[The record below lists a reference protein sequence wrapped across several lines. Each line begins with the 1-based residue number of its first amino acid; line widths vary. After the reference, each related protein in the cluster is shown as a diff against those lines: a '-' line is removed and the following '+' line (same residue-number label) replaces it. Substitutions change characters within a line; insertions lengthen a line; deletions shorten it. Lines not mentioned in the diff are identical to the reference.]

1 MNQHN
6 HNAHNQKIKKETYK
20 ISGMHCAS
28 CAGTIERVL
37 LKSAGVRS
45 ASVNFASETA
55 LIEFDE
61 NSVTESDLA
70 KAVESVGYHL
80 ETSHYEK
87 KEAEPAA
94 RNTKTISI
102 KVLGMDSPHCAMVVQ
117 SALKKLS
124 GVQNTDIDFSNQ
136 RAKIVFNSKQLT
148 VNDIFKVII
157 DAGYKPIEE
166 EGAMAVLMD

>member
-70 KAVESVGYHL
+70 EAVESEIG
-80 ETSHYEK
+80 
-87 KEAEPAA
+87 
-94 RNTKTISI
+94 
-102 KVLGMDSPHCAMVVQ
+102 
-117 SALKKLS
+117 
-124 GVQNTDIDFSNQ
+124 
-136 RAKIVFNSKQLT
+136 RASCRERV
-148 VNDIFKVII
+148 
-157 DAGYKPIEE
+157 
-166 EGAMAVLMD
+166 